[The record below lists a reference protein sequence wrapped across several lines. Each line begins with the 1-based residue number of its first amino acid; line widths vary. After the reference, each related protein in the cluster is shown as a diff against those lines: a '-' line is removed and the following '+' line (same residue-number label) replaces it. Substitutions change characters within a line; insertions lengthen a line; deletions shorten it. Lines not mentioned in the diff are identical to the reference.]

1 MKIHKLKKGRGEHYP
16 LEIVDIMGL
25 QHSGGITADDII
37 SVLKG
42 HVPDKYTVSTYT
54 FWSSFNVICIL
65 FILSQ
70 SSN

>member
-42 HVPDKYTVSTYT
+42 HVPDK
-54 FWSSFNVICIL
+54 
-65 FILSQ
+65 
-70 SSN
+70 